1 MIKRKASYPVEHRE
15 KMRDGNGAVIIEEL
29 LTPDEMYNRGRFY
42 AKMTLLPG
50 VSIGRHIHENEME
63 SFYILSGEAEYSDN
77 DGVISLL
84 PGDTALVQSG
94 CWHSIRCAG
103 DTPLE
108 LIAQIL
114 YEKL

>member
-1 MIKRKASYPVEHRE
+1 MIKRKASYPIENRE
-15 KMRDGNGAVIIEEL
+15 KMRDGEGAVIVEDL

-42 AKMTLLPG
+42 AKMTLVPG
-50 VSIGRHIHENEME
+50 ASIGHHIHENEME
-63 SFYILSGEAEYSDN
+63 SFYILSGEAEYTDN
-77 DGVISLL
+77 DGTVSLL
-84 PGDTALVQSG
+84 PGDTALLPSG
-94 CWHSIRCAG
+94 NGHSIRCAG